1 MAVLDSNDVNA
12 RGTATNAAA
21 HTQPEY
27 EGKAVDIM
35 KVTEDREQIYD
46 PEANAF
52 ERLAVIRPGVYG
64 FKLFSDLSKFK
75 QDINPRN
82 PGDLNYSTVIDAKI
96 VDVSLAPSDTE
107 QFKDIVM
114 ALPLSTAVYK
124 GQRTSKMA
132 TVMAKMGVKIQNI
145 TKVLML
151 AQTLHK
157 WIVAKE
163 PTVYCEVNWRA
174 SYKEGDDPTV
184 KDWKN
189 LFNSWEQFPKDP
201 VTGEPLERFEY
212 QTKNGPRMISA
223 QAYIS
228 DVFGTINNV
237 PNEKKHRAGAAKP
250 AQPQT
255 RVAAPVS
262 NAAPVAVGNAG
273 GGGATE
279 DLFGNL

>member
-1 MAVLDSNDVNA
+1 
-12 RGTATNAAA
+12 
-21 HTQPEY
+21 
-27 EGKAVDIM
+27 
-35 KVTEDREQIYD
+35 
-46 PEANAF
+46 
-52 ERLAVIRPGVYG
+52 
-64 FKLFSDLSKFK
+64 LFSDLSKFK

-82 PGDLNYSTVIDAKI
+82 PNDVNYSTVIDAKI
-96 VDVSLAPSDTE
+96 VDTSLAPTDAE
-107 QFKDIVM
+107 QFKDVVM
-114 ALPLSTAVYK
+114 NLSLSTAVYK

-132 TVMAKMGVKIQNI
+132 TLMAKMGVKVQAIGS
-145 TKVLML
+145 VLKL
-151 AQTLHK
+151 AKTLHQ

-174 SYKEGDDPTV
+174 SYKEGEDKDV

-189 LFNSWEQFPKDP
+189 LYFSWEQFPKDP

-255 RVAAPVS
+255 RVAATNAPVS
-262 NAAPVAVGNAG
+262 NAAPVAAGNA